1 VTVRL
6 ITELK
11 GAGSVQLTVIV
22 NGQRSNAPTVFI
34 N

>member
-1 VTVRL
+1 
-6 ITELK
+6 LK
-11 GAGSVQLTVIV
+11 GAGSVQLTLIV